1 MVFASRPPSG
11 IEAETVLAD
20 DVGGAGAATAQL
32 SADGH
37 IGWAWYDVPV
47 RTDVCSIDP
56 GDHGS

>member
-11 IEAETVLAD
+11 IEADTVLVD
-20 DVGGAGAATAQL
+20 GFGGARAATARL
-32 SADGH
+32 PAEGH
-37 IGWAWYDVPV
+37 IGWAWFDVPV